1 MDVHRISVREVHRK
15 MLHRSGLLLVCA
27 YDTEERFREM
37 ELDGAVSWPA
47 FQTRLPSLPK
57 EQEIVFY
64 CA

>member
-1 MDVHRISVREVHRK
+1 MDVRRISVREAHRK
-15 MLHRSGLLLVCA
+15 MRHGSGLLLVCA
-27 YDTEERFREM
+27 YDTDERFREM
-37 ELDGAVSWPA
+37 ELEGAVSWPA